1 MTKIGRVKK
10 KSSRYSDHVLGLV
23 IFIVAVQHSRP
34 DKVTYFIHL
43 NIQPTLGNEDNV
55 HGISQAIV
63 EQVQPTDFVS
73 RRCVHGRLPPRTPS
87 GFPSVI

>member
-1 MTKIGRVKK
+1 M
-10 KSSRYSDHVLGLV
+10 
-23 IFIVAVQHSRP
+23 
-34 DKVTYFIHL
+34 
-43 NIQPTLGNEDNV
+43 

-87 GFPSVI
+87 GFPSVIYIQPASPASCLVGVKAPLGWRGGVALDTGFGVDTWTGML